1 MDLSV
6 ELQSTH
12 ILIFLMYNHTKSLF
26 FFPSMNVAVIQVPG
40 LKKTDGLKE
49 LTKLADEQ
57 KQSINTW
64 ISRLYSVLSLLEMRK
79 F

>member
-1 MDLSV
+1 MYLPV

-12 ILIFLMYNHTKSLF
+12 ILFFQCTTTPKALF
-26 FFPSMNVAVIQVPG
+26 FFPSMNMAVIQVPE

-64 ISRLYSVLSLLEMRK
+64 ISRLYSVLSLLEMR
-79 F
+79 